1 MGKEDRDRNIPGNSG
16 LLFNR
21 STSTAAIFT
30 QVKWVGDAL
39 KQYAG

>member
-1 MGKEDRDRNIPGNSG
+1 MGDERVGGDLPGNSG
-16 LLFNR
+16 RLFNL